1 MPRRHV
7 QSSIHNTDIPCS
19 AQATGRKRME
29 SKIYFSNIGSHSYL
43 TILESKQR
51 EESTCTLLYSFDNV
65 LTILLLYPIIYTYT
79 LLNQTS
85 PLLFNPK
92 GGARDTG
99 SPYCKAWS
107 NKEHYFFPSPSSVS
121 SRIGCRMQSYP
132 NLFYVVVM
140 VAGTIY
146 TLGWRDTTWR
156 KVSCLILKTN
166 R

>member
-1 MPRRHV
+1 MNHSYLPR
-7 QSSIHNTDIPCS
+7 SSTTCQEDMYRAAYIIQTSRVPLKQLEENEWN
-19 AQATGRKRME
+19 RKF
-29 SKIYFSNIGSHSYL
+29 ILVVLGSHSYL

-99 SPYCKAWS
+99 SPYCKA
-107 NKEHYFFPSPSSVS
+107 
-121 SRIGCRMQSYP
+121 
-132 NLFYVVVM
+132 
-140 VAGTIY
+140 
-146 TLGWRDTTWR
+146 
-156 KVSCLILKTN
+156 
-166 R
+166 